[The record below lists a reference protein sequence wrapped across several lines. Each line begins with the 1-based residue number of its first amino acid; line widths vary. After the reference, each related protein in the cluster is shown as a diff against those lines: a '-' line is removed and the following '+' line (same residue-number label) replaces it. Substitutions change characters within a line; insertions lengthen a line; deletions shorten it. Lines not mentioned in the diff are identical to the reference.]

1 MLTMPP
7 AHLSLLHQTCREEL
21 AAPQLRLSTIYRLHQ
36 SPYLDL
42 TRRKRDGGLL
52 SLRSNSHPAN
62 FEKWLRKGTSKASK
76 PSIQRE
82 SIGPTSQ
89 RAIYGRELR
98 KTIRSQTPATTTTT
112 TRKKKKK
119 KMMMMAATM

>member
-21 AAPQLRLSTIYRLHQ
+21 DAPRLRLPTICRLHQ

-52 SLRSNSHPAN
+52 SSRSNSHPAS
-62 FEKWLRKGTSKASK
+62 FEKWSLKGTSKVSK

-82 SIGPTSQ
+82 SIGPISR
-89 RAIYGRELR
+89 RATYGGELK
-98 KTIRSQTPATTTTT
+98 KTIRS
-112 TRKKKKK
+112 
-119 KMMMMAATM
+119 